1 MNTVDRSV
9 MAMDFAMRRRFE
21 FQLVD
26 VDPTLCPDNYGGI
39 NLQRVLTVINRR
51 ISVLLGPDYRLGH
64 AQFMQAKLDGTCE
77 RLGWPVNEETRL
89 RAISHVWRSYVIP
102 ILLEYFHANWLRA
115 RIVAGFARTQK
126 DSYELFNSIK
136 ADDWLLEE
144 LGREEDLSD
153 AESFEIT
160 LVGP

>member
-1 MNTVDRSV
+1 
-9 MAMDFAMRRRFE
+9 
-21 FQLVD
+21 
-26 VDPTLCPDNYGGI
+26 
-39 NLQRVLTVINRR
+39 
-51 ISVLLGPDYRLGH
+51 
-64 AQFMQAKLDGTCE
+64 MQAKLDGTCE

-153 AESFEIT
+153 AESFEIAT
-160 LVGP
+160 WWDPNGRLWDADRFRGFLSALATSDRVD